1 MFAPWKKSFD
11 KPREHIKEQRHY
23 FADKRPCGQSYGFSS
38 SHVWMWELDHKESW
52 VLKNWCFWTV
62 VLEKTLESSLYCKE
76 IKAANPEGNQS
87 WIVIGRT
94 DAEAPVIWPP
104 DAKTQFIVRKRW
116 MALKTWQ
123 QQLHTIN
130 TRNKKEWRKKEQKK
144 RKHELLRSES
154 RKVVSV
160 QILQVL
166 NLLRKYYNQIY
177 WQYI

>member
-1 MFAPWKKSFD
+1 MV
-11 KPREHIKEQRHY
+11 R
-23 FADKRPCGQSYGFSS
+23 
-38 SHVWMWELDHKESW
+38 MWELDHKEGW
-52 VLKNWCFWTV
+52 ELKNWCFQI
-62 VLEKTLESSLYCKE
+62 VLLKKTIQSPLDSKE
-76 IKAANPEGNQS
+76 MNPKENQP
-87 WIVIGRT
+87 WILIRRT
-94 DAEAPVIWPP
+94 DVEAPVIWPP

-154 RKVVSV
+154 RKVISV